1 MADETS
7 APLPQP
13 KPWYRLSLT
22 TWIMVGLVAGGFLG
36 WIRPDWGNNV
46 YFLRDIFLN
55 LIKLSRRWS
64 SRPWWSASPGAA
76 T

>member
-36 WIRPDWGNNV
+36 FDLPEGTTINQAEEIAA
-46 YFLRDIFLN
+46 YLN
-55 LIKLSRRWS
+55 EKINSVSYTK
-64 SRPWWSASPGAA
+64 
-76 T
+76 